1 MSDWSPD
8 LRLLVERAEASSLSS
23 FAIKSSVP
31 IAPWAT
37 GRVTLLGDALHNMTP
52 FRGIGANTALRDAA
66 LLRDVLSS
74 VSRGELKLLAALA
87 AYEREM
93 IDYGFAA
100 VRVSLAQAKRLHATS
115 PLSRIAGKAFFRLL
129 DLSPRLLKR
138 VLDVG

>member
-1 MSDWSPD
+1 
-8 LRLLVERAEASSLSS
+8 LSS
-23 FAIKSSVP
+23 FAVKSSLP
-31 IAPWAT
+31 IAHWST

-74 VSRGELKLLAALA
+74 VSRGELSPLAALA

-100 VRVSLAQAKRLHATS
+100 VRASLAQTKRLHATS
-115 PLSRIAGKAFFRLL
+115 PIGRFVARSLYWLVDR
-129 DLSPRLLKR
+129 SPSLLKL
-138 VLDVG
+138 VLNVGS